1 VKYSGLAKSMMRR
14 AVLCG
19 LLLSAGAAIGSAKAA
34 DPSGNLVLMAYSGAF
49 QDSYMKAVVEPF
61 MKLHPT
67 IKVIYSAAGSSAQM
81 LGQLR
86 AQKASPQVD
95 VDIMDFSVSRVAN
108 KEGIFSK
115 LDSAMVPNLADVYD
129 EARMPSDGGPGIT
142 FDNLVLVYN
151 PNVMKPA
158 PSGIKDLINP
168 ANRGKLVF
176 SPAPNVIGIALQL
189 VVNKY
194 LGTDYKGSSD
204 PAVETLKKIAPQVQT
219 WQPTPDEYTMVIN
232 GAAGMAVAWNARA
245 QLYIDKSPNKIK
257 SIVMADGGILD
268 MDTINL
274 VSGAKNREA
283 ALAFINYA
291 LSPEPQARL
300 AEIMYYGP
308 TNKKAKLPPALQART
323 SSAPETLS
331 KMLPVDWD
339 AVANI
344 QDQWS
349 DRWRREIVPI
359 H

>member
-1 VKYSGLAKSMMRR
+1 MMRR
-14 AVLCG
+14 SALCG
-19 LLLSAGAAIGSAKAA
+19 LLLSAGAAIGPAQAA

-49 QDSYMKAVVEPF
+49 QDNYMKAVVEPF
-61 MKLHPT
+61 IKLHPT

-108 KEGIFSK
+108 KEGVFAK
-115 LDSAMVPNLADVYD
+115 LDPSMAPNLADIYD
-129 EARMPSDGGPGIT
+129 EAKMPNGGGPGIT

-158 PSGIKDLINP
+158 PTGIKDLLNP
-168 ANRGKLVF
+168 ANKGKLVL

-189 VVNKY
+189 VVDKY
-194 LGTDYKGSSD
+194 LGVDYKGSSD

-219 WQPTPDEYTMVIN
+219 WQPMPDEYTMVIN
-232 GAAGMAVAWNARA
+232 GSAGMAVAWNARA
-245 QLYIDKSPNKIK
+245 QLYIDKSPEKIK
-257 SIVMADGGILD
+257 STVMADGGILD

-274 VSGAKNREA
+274 VAGAKNRDA
-283 ALAFINYA
+283 ALAFIDYA

-300 AEIMYYGP
+300 AQVMYYGP
-308 TNKKAKLPPALQART
+308 TNKKAKLPPAMLART